1 MPSKL
6 IVDQLTS
13 MRNQLIYHSIMG
25 EYKEYVALRKN
36 FAKKYITFPEDA
48 RYIAHQNIPISIFS
62 KFGINVIKTW
72 FKDLFRKKSFEEKEM
87 KKIATEFKAREK
99 SGWNV

>member
-1 MPSKL
+1 MPSKF

-48 RYIAHQNIPISIFS
+48 RYIAPQNIHVNIFS
-62 KFGINVIKTW
+62 KFAINIIKTW
-72 FKDLFRKKSFEEKEM
+72 FKDLFREKSPEEKEM
-87 KKIATEFKAREK
+87 KKLATGFKAQEK
-99 SGWNV
+99 SGWIG